1 MSGTKERSRTSI
13 SEGMAPIFVS
23 IGDAALLTGESIW
36 TVKQRLREGTY
47 RARKAGRRTLIEY
60 ASVKAHA
67 ADLPAAQFAPA
78 RRQSRPDSLEPMK
91 VEPAA
96 GPGPQRRRRRSRPA
110 GNAGT
115 SAT

>member
-1 MSGTKERSRTSI
+1 MSSTSI

-60 ASVKAHA
+60 ASVKTHA
-67 ADLPAAQFAPA
+67 ASLPAAQFAPA
-78 RRQSRPDSLEPMK
+78 RRQGRRDSLEP
-91 VEPAA
+91 VNVQPA

-110 GNAGT
+110 ADGGT